1 MSGATASKIS
11 LREQPILM
19 RAAELSDATGPFPD
33 QSRGVFPAR
42 DGLVGIRAMS
52 KDAVARYASGALRQ
66 PQTARGL
73 EQRRQPET
81 DTECGTSAFAAAAT
95 RGARDHQPNVHGSSA
110 FGLLAACLYGHEP
123 AGDGRADWGRR
134 HGVARRAMI

>member
-73 EQRRQPET
+73 EQQQGLSHGRHVVHAQNLHSLPSQAQGHADRAGERIRVGVA
-81 DTECGTSAFAAAAT
+81 DRLGDEAFA
-95 RGARDHQPNVHGSSA
+95 
-110 FGLLAACLYGHEP
+110 
-123 AGDGRADWGRR
+123 
-134 HGVARRAMI
+134 